1 MEKFPIFVINN
12 PYLFSLL
19 FVILTLLIWNIFGG
33 IVGGVKLLTAD
44 EATQLINRE
53 DAELIDI
60 RSQKEFENGHIIN
73 AKNFSLQELPEKL
86 NKFRKY
92 NNKGSIFYCSNGSVS
107 LKEAQ
112 KLVKQGEEMIYCLRG
127 GIASWTNAN
136 LPLTKGLKNV

>member
-1 MEKFPIFVINN
+1 MEKFPIFVINH

-33 IVGGVKLLTAD
+33 MVGGVKLLTAD

-86 NKFRKY
+86 NKFRKN
-92 NNKGSIFYCSNGSVS
+92 NNKGIIFYCSNGSVS

-127 GIASWTNAN
+127 GIASWANAN

>member
-1 MEKFPIFVINN
+1 MEKFPIFVINH

-33 IVGGVKLLTAD
+33 MVGGVKLLTAD

-73 AKNFSLQELPEKL
+73 AKNFSLHELPEKL
-86 NKFRKY
+86 NKYRK
-92 NNKGSIFYCSNGSVS
+92 NNSKGIIFYCSNGSVS

-127 GIASWTNAN
+127 GITSWTNAN
-136 LPLTKGLKNV
+136 LPLTKG